1 MNPLSRWLALSLVVL
16 AAGCVAS
23 SPRGQESGHIPGARC
38 LVDPKREAG
47 ESTRPLI
54 FLFCIESP

>member
-1 MNPLSRWLALSLVVL
+1 MNRLAGWLAVWLVVL
-16 AAGCVAS
+16 AAGCAAS
-23 SPRGQESGHIPGARC
+23 PPRGQESGQLPRARC

>member
-1 MNPLSRWLALSLVVL
+1 MNRLAGWLAVSLVVL
-16 AAGCVAS
+16 AAGCAAA
-23 SPRGQESGHIPGARC
+23 SPRGQENAELPRARC

>member
-1 MNPLSRWLALSLVVL
+1 MNRVARWLALSLIVI
-16 AAGCVAS
+16 AAGCATS
-23 SPRGQESGHIPGARC
+23 ARQESGNTSRARC

-54 FLFCIESP
+54 FLFCVESP

>member
-1 MNPLSRWLALSLVVL
+1 MKRRARWLALSLIVL
-16 AAGCVAS
+16 AAGCAAAPPARREGGDA
-23 SPRGQESGHIPGARC
+23 PRTRC

-47 ESTRPLI
+47 EPTRPLF

>member
-1 MNPLSRWLALSLVVL
+1 MNRLAVWLAVSLVVL
-16 AAGCVAS
+16 AAGCAAS
-23 SPRGQESGHIPGARC
+23 SPRGRESGELPRARC

-54 FLFCIESP
+54 FLFCVESP

>member
-1 MNPLSRWLALSLVVL
+1 MNRLAGWLAVTLVVL
-16 AAGCVAS
+16 ATGCAAA
-23 SPRGQESGHIPGARC
+23 SPRGQENAELPRARC

>member
-1 MNPLSRWLALSLVVL
+1 MKRLAGWLAVSLVVIATGC
-16 AAGCVAS
+16 AAA
-23 SPRGQESGHIPGARC
+23 SPRGQENAELPRARC

>member
-1 MNPLSRWLALSLVVL
+1 MNRLAGSLAVSLVVL
-16 AAGCVAS
+16 ATGCAAA
-23 SPRGQESGHIPGARC
+23 SPRGQENAELPRARC